1 VSAMAQE
8 IDFFL
13 SALPDHDELP
23 EKFIEILCGFLEKVK
38 KERDSP
44 LPRAWDVGGGQSD
57 LTDAQRAGIFNL
69 TGVCLGHSGNV
80 QRATAA
86 LELLVG
92 HAAELGRA
100 SRRAFARG
108 LGFCASRHLEVTLTA
123 IAKGA
128 KADSNRRGA
137 SLQNLFGKSTAAQ
150 TAEQL
155 RATLLLSLGFC
166 AINTPGP
173 MLLQEKVCERI
184 LKPLHQAL
192 VQEKARDILRHAVE
206 AISLVGDALRC
217 PQERRME
224 CDPFLADTTEVSLPE
239 TLLAALSEDSPT
251 REALTKHRNELLEA
265 LLPLIDV
272 PKEQD
277 FDKMSFFDEMI
288 CPSLDAIGSLTLL
301 PLELPPELFGLLME
315 HALQVLAV
323 LLPQEEAASG
333 GSVGRIKAVTGL
345 MKALLFHVHNW
356 LGISRLLQAVHKV
369 GAKSHVETVRWMSVQ
384 IIGDLC
390 RVAPIVAPAEGEG
403 HNDLGDW
410 CECLALLLPRMGD
423 SSKAVASA
431 SIDCIQQLLARCEL
445 TATLRVGSPDEYLT
459 LPQDTSALL
468 GDLDV
473 DSGLALLR
481 TEGEELR
488 GDPAPPSQ
496 QLVGSLLVR
505 LPDAMPTMVQHL
517 MLAMHDVDSHAAMT
531 GVDAMHL
538 LLRSCEF
545 SPEATGNIVSSLF
558 SEVEKVRHSSV
569 RQLVLSCVKV
579 LAMQHFEKVIE
590 ELLET
595 GPDFN
600 MCIMGALQV
609 MVKENTLLLKLLNH
623 FTAAWVA

>member
-1 VSAMAQE
+1 M
-8 IDFFL
+8 
-13 SALPDHDELP
+13 
-23 EKFIEILCGFLEKVK
+23 
-38 KERDSP
+38 
-44 LPRAWDVGGGQSD
+44 LPRR
-57 LTDAQRAGIFNL
+57 LTF
-69 TGVCLGHSGNV
+69 
-80 QRATAA
+80 
-86 LELLVG
+86 
-92 HAAELGRA
+92 
-100 SRRAFARG
+100 
-108 LGFCASRHLEVTLTA
+108 
-123 IAKGA
+123 
-128 KADSNRRGA
+128 
-137 SLQNLFGKSTAAQ
+137 
-150 TAEQL
+150 
-155 RATLLLSLGFC
+155 
-166 AINTPGP
+166 PG
-173 MLLQEKVCERI
+173 
-184 LKPLHQAL
+184 
-192 VQEKARDILRHAVE
+192 
-206 AISLVGDALRC
+206 
-217 PQERRME
+217 
-224 CDPFLADTTEVSLPE
+224 
-239 TLLAALSEDSPT
+239 
-251 REALTKHRNELLEA
+251 
-265 LLPLIDV
+265 
-272 PKEQD
+272 
-277 FDKMSFFDEMI
+277 
-288 CPSLDAIGSLTLL
+288 
-301 PLELPPELFGLLME
+301 
-315 HALQVLAV
+315 
-323 LLPQEEAASG
+323 
-333 GSVGRIKAVTGL
+333 VGRIKAVTGL

-410 CECLALLLPRMGD
+410 CLALLLPRMGD

-431 SIDCIQQLLARCEL
+431 SIDCIQQLLAR
-445 TATLRVGSPDEYLT
+445 Y
-459 LPQDTSALL
+459 
-468 GDLDV
+468 LDV

-600 MCIMGALQV
+600 MCIMGALQ
-609 MVKENTLLLKLLNH
+609 ELGSENH
-623 FTAAWVA
+623 FD